1 MFVHDLKKLLEQAMP
16 GLEEN
21 ARNQLLL
28 HQFLSGLPEAASKQ
42 LRVGGEVKALDIAI
56 SRARLIMTVDEPG
69 QNAQSKMYASAFS
82 NQSTGSEWWPMNE
95 TNEELDYYYCMP
107 PYCTLDSF
115 NGSTRV
121 EFPAGAAVEV
131 SVILL

>member
-1 MFVHDLKKLLEQAMP
+1 MIAFRTALCAIVFRDGNSGSSAVCIKRCGWSDCSCRREI
-16 GLEEN
+16 GLWNMEDKE
-21 ARNQLLL
+21 
-28 HQFLSGLPEAASKQ
+28 
-42 LRVGGEVKALDIAI
+42 
-56 SRARLIMTVDEPG
+56 
-69 QNAQSKMYASAFS
+69 YASVCS

-115 NGSTRV
+115 NGSTRM

-131 SVILL
+131 SVTLLVCVLSACQ

>member
-42 LRVGGEVKALDIAI
+42 LRVGGEVKALDTAI

-69 QNAQSKMYASAFS
+69 RNAAATVAEKPSEVEALKEQIALLTEQVAALSTTAAQPRNASQPRS
-82 NQSTGSEWWPMNE
+82 Q
-95 TNEELDYYYCMP
+95 
-107 PYCTLDSF
+107 
-115 NGSTRV
+115 
-121 EFPAGAAVEV
+121 
-131 SVILL
+131 